1 MFKKAVVTAALV
13 LALTIAGGVC
23 KATAQQNETENTR
36 KAEKQVNAYRLD
48 FSVNE
53 LEDGKKINTRQYSMN
68 LNSDGSNELKIGTR
82 VPVESKQG
90 EFQYIDVGT
99 SIWSRIED
107 RNGVVDLSIR
117 AEISNFANPEQTPGH
132 DMLPLLRQLKI
143 SAGTLALL
151 GKPTPVGSVDDPNSK
166 RQFQLEV
173 TVTKLK

>member
-1 MFKKAVVTAALV
+1 MSKQTKITAALI
-13 LALTIAGGVC
+13 LTLIVGGGIC
-23 KATAQQNETENTR
+23 KLHAQQPEADKAPKTE
-36 KAEKQVNAYRLD
+36 KPLNAYRLD

-68 LNSDGSNELKIGTR
+68 LNSDSSNELKIGTR

-99 SIWSRIED
+99 SIWSRAED
-107 RNGVVDLSIR
+107 RNGAVDLSIR
-117 AEISNFANPEQTPGH
+117 AEISNFANPGQTPGH

-143 SAGTLALL
+143 SAGTLAVL
-151 GKPTPVGSVDDPNSK
+151 GKPMIVGSVDDPNSK

-173 TVTKLK
+173 VVTKLK